1 MHAVALA
8 ARQLAHLLL
17 LVRALEVE
25 GADIGAGVHLALGES
40 DDVVAARDFLPH
52 GLLVVERV
60 ARLVDIAELNRL
72 ADLDR
77 TGIRLLLAGDHAEE
91 GRLAGAVRPDHA
103 DDAAGRQLE
112 RELVDQEPLAVALRQ
127 IDKVD
132 DVLAEPLGHGNDDLR
147 GGRRL
152 LGLLLDEFVV
162 SGDARLGLGLA
173 GLGGGRYPLALL
185 GKSPLARYVLP
196 ALLLEALLLL
206 FEPGRII
213 ALIRNAAAAIELEY
227 PAGHVVEEVAVV
239 GDDEDRARVGA
250 QMAFE
255 PVDRF
260 GVEMV
265 GRLVEQQQVRLFQQ
279 QSAERDAA
287 PLAARKR
294 ADVGIVRRA
303 AERVHRLLD
312 LTVEI
317 P

>member
-162 SGDARLGLGLA
+162 SGEA